1 MKYNTLAKM
10 LNDLE
15 SEGIAIGKWA
25 TKAKNK
31 AITGYNKD
39 SQTIYIYPTANLQQ
53 AYTTKA
59 RTKAERESYKT
70 EQKARL
76 TALKKYA
83 GGYTDLDTLASEL
96 AIERVELDSLLA
108 GQQPI
113 NDNVLEKMDLE
124 II

>member
-1 MKYNTLAKM
+1 M
-10 LNDLE
+10 LDDLQG
-15 SEGIAIGKWA
+15 EGIAIGKWT

-31 AITGYNKD
+31 TITGYNKN

-59 RTKAERESYKT
+59 RSKAERESYKT

-83 GGYTDLDTLASEL
+83 NGYTTFDTLASEL
-96 AIERVELDSLLA
+96 DLERVELDGILA

-113 NDNVLEKMDLE
+113 VDRVLDKIDLE
-124 II
+124 LI

>member
-1 MKYNTLAKM
+1 M
-10 LNDLE
+10 LDDLQ
-15 SEGIAIGKWA
+15 SEGIAIGKWT

-39 SQTIYIYPTANLQQ
+39 SQTIYIYPTINLQQ

-59 RTKAERESYKT
+59 RTKAERESYKS

-83 GGYTDLDTLASEL
+83 KGYTDLDTLANEL
-96 AIERVELDSLLA
+96 DLERVELDGLLA

-113 NDNVLEKMDLE
+113 ADKVLEKIDLE